1 MVKFSVII
9 PVCNAQHTLKYCLDS
24 IFSSENKDFEVIIVD
39 AKSTDQSAQIAKTY
53 PCQLI
58 TLEENK
64 GPAYSRNVGS
74 DNAKGQILVFIDD
87 DIAIKKDTLG
97 LIDKGFKEDK
107 DIVAVTGILS
117 RECPHKDFFTRYKNL
132 YMHYIFKQC
141 PRYVDFLYGS
151 LMAIKKDYFLKFNEN
166 LKMMEDTEL
175 GQRYKKLNKKIL
187 LNPEL
192 EIAHFKRYNFKSIIR
207 NDFLIPFWCVKSFM
221 LHNGYKDI
229 FKKRRFSHV
238 RLSQIMSIAV
248 SFLLIV
254 SLIFWRLPEAQIVF
268 FILSPTFFLLNYNF
282 FAFLYREQ
290 GLLFLIKS
298 IAFTY
303 LDVLT
308 MGLGV
313 SAGFI
318 YFNGFWRIK
327 RQLLELLNKKI
338 TTAGAK

>member
-9 PVCNAQHTLKYCLDS
+9 PVCNAQDTLKYCLDS

-39 AKSTDQSAQIAKTY
+39 TKSTDQSAQIAKTY

-58 TLEENK
+58 TLQENK
-64 GPAYSRNVGS
+64 GAAYSRNVGS
-74 DNAKGQILVFIDD
+74 DNAKGEILVFIDD
-87 DIAIKKDTLG
+87 DIAIKKDTLW

-107 DIVAVTGILS
+107 DIVAITGILGKEGPQ
-117 RECPHKDFFTRYKNL
+117 RNFFTQYKNL

-151 LMAIKKDYFLKFNEN
+151 LMAIKKDYLLRLNEN

-175 GQRYKKLNKKIL
+175 GLRFKKLNKKIL

-192 EIAHFKRYNFKSIIR
+192 EIVHFKKYNFKSIIR

-238 RLSQIMSIAV
+238 RLSQIMSIV
-248 SFLLIV
+248 ISFLLLV
-254 SLIFWRLPEAQIVF
+254 SLIFWKQPGAKIVF
-268 FILSPTFFLLNYNF
+268 FILPPAFLLLNYNF
-282 FAFLYREQ
+282 FAFLYRER
-290 GLLFLIKS
+290 GFLFLVKS
-298 IAFTY
+298 TVFTY
-303 LDVLT
+303 LDMLT

-313 SAGFI
+313 LAGFV
-318 YFNGFWRIK
+318 YFNGFVRN
-327 RQLLELLNKKI
+327 R
-338 TTAGAK
+338 